1 MSEEYIP
8 FEAARADE
16 YRLTVQVGE
25 RSAPDGMTRVRLE
38 GTGRMEAEQ
47 VLAAQQVGPETRGA
61 EQAAAGEQIVERA
74 SGELPRDEVEKLMY
88 QASLFP
94 WGRRFPSRPGI
105 PDEAITD
112 WTLETTRGQRATL
125 RMWLREAERDQ
136 AVGPVLEE
144 LRRQLGRMAE
154 GRMYL

>member
-25 RSAPDGMTRVRLE
+25 PSAPDGLTRVRLD
-38 GTGRMEAEQ
+38 GTGRIEAEQ
-47 VLAAQQVGPETRGA
+47 VLAAEQVSPDTRRA
-61 EQAAAGEQIVERA
+61 EQTSAGEQVTARA
-74 SGELPRDEVEKLMY
+74 SGELRRDDVEKLMY

-94 WGRRFPSRPGI
+94 WGRKFPSRAGI
-105 PDEAITD
+105 PDEAVTD

-136 AVGPVLEE
+136 AVSPVLAE
-144 LRRQLGRMAE
+144 LRRQLDQMAE
-154 GRMYL
+154 GKMYL